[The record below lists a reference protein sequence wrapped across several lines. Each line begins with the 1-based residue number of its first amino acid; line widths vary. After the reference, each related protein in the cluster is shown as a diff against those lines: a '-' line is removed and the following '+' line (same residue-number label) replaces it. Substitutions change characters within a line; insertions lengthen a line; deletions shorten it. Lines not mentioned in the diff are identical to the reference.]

1 MKKTLIILVALVLF
15 SATTAWGNSM
25 TVTRNSVVPKYV
37 EQVIFTI
44 KGAAPPDT
52 AFSQQVLRFVQGM
65 YLYCVTAYP
74 VSGGTAP
81 DAADVF
87 VLTPNLEDLVGSLDN
102 TTAGNGLNLIHATL
116 QKTTIP
122 KLSSIGSLFYPMV
135 HEPLTIKI
143 ANQGTANAD
152 YVVVLTF
159 VK

>member
-1 MKKTLIILVALVLF
+1 MKKTLAILIVLVLF
-15 SATTAWGNSM
+15 SAPAWAADGM
-25 TVTRNSVVPKYV
+25 TVTRNTIVPKFV
-37 EQVIFTI
+37 EQIVFTI
-44 KGAAPPDT
+44 KGAAPANTPFT
-52 AFSQQVLRFVQGM
+52 QQHLRYVQGM

-87 VLTPNLEDLVGSLDN
+87 VLTPNNEDLLGSTDN
-102 TTAGNGLNLIHATL
+102 TTAANGLNLIHATL

-122 KLSSIGSLFYPMV
+122 KLSSTGSYFYPMV
-135 HEPLTIKI
+135 HEILTVKVS
-143 ANQGTANAD
+143 NQGTADAD